1 MALNFPINPTN
12 GDTYTEGTTTWI
24 YDGTAWNVTQASS
37 ARNIYT
43 TVTGDTG
50 TTTADIQ
57 NDTLTVAGGTNI
69 TTEVTDD
76 TLTINFSGS
85 VGSTQNLFDKV
96 TSDDGTATASS
107 TTDTLRILG
116 GTNIST
122 TVPTD
127 TKDVTIN
134 LDSFPISGLSNVS
147 STAPSTG
154 QVLKWDGSQWAPGV
168 DATTGGAGTD
178 ADTLDGFDGSYYLD
192 YNNLSNKPAILTLAS
207 ISVGVEN
214 SASGN
219 GAISYDNTTG
229 EFRYTPPTAAGIG
242 AIASEVNDLTAAVTW
257 ANVPDANITQTSVT
271 QHQAALSIL
280 EGQISDLQNYLTSV
294 SASDLNSISIDA
306 LSDVN
311 TTTQAP
317 TDGQV
322 LSWDNGNGYW
332 KPATVAGGGGGGEAN
347 QNAFSNLAV
356 AGQSTIE
363 ADTSTDTLTVAA
375 GSGIS
380 ITTNAGT
387 DTLTIT
393 STVSGGA
400 TSFQGLSDRPTGYT
414 PYMFVESAIAR
425 LLVTNNSSSSYRFT
439 SHYGNT
445 DNPTIYAISGTTIAF
460 DLTNIG
466 ASHPFQIQ
474 SGGGAS
480 YDTGLLHITAG
491 GTVTEGASANAK
503 TGGVLYWRIPQN
515 ISGNYR
521 YQCTSHGGML
531 GTITIKQIST
541 I

>member
-12 GDTYTEGTTTWI
+12 GDTYTEGNTTWI

-154 QVLKWDGSQWAPGV
+154 QVLKWDGAQWAPGV

-229 EFRYTPPTAAGIG
+229 EFRYTPPTAAG
-242 AIASEVNDLTAAVTW
+242 
-257 ANVPDANITQTSVT
+257 
-271 QHQAALSIL
+271 
-280 EGQISDLQNYLTSV
+280 
-294 SASDLNSISIDA
+294 
-306 LSDVN
+306 
-311 TTTQAP
+311 
-317 TDGQV
+317 
-322 LSWDNGNGYW
+322 
-332 KPATVAGGGGGGEAN
+332 PAGLRPRHAGPPG
-347 QNAFSNLAV
+347 
-356 AGQSTIE
+356 
-363 ADTSTDTLTVAA
+363 
-375 GSGIS
+375 
-380 ITTNAGT
+380 
-387 DTLTIT
+387 
-393 STVSGGA
+393 
-400 TSFQGLSDRPTGYT
+400 
-414 PYMFVESAIAR
+414 
-425 LLVTNNSSSSYRFT
+425 
-439 SHYGNT
+439 
-445 DNPTIYAISGTTIAF
+445 
-460 DLTNIG
+460 
-466 ASHPFQIQ
+466 
-474 SGGGAS
+474 
-480 YDTGLLHITAG
+480 
-491 GTVTEGASANAK
+491 
-503 TGGVLYWRIPQN
+503 
-515 ISGNYR
+515 
-521 YQCTSHGGML
+521 
-531 GTITIKQIST
+531 
-541 I
+541 